1 MQQLLLSIISCLGI
15 PVPLLLFAL
24 KRKQKNKLGEQ
35 AAVPRAHAAAPKR
48 HLGVN
53 PSERQKL
60 KVLIT
65 QLCLTL
71 CDPKDYSLLGSSVHG
86 ILQTRI
92 LEWTAIPFSRG
103 HSQLRN

>member
-1 MQQLLLSIISCLGI
+1 MASNEIMVTLTLVSFTRHIFTLTSLPTCSPAFQELRETAFTIFISYLGI

-53 PSERQKL
+53 PSER
-60 KVLIT
+60 
-65 QLCLTL
+65 
-71 CDPKDYSLLGSSVHG
+71 
-86 ILQTRI
+86 
-92 LEWTAIPFSRG
+92 
-103 HSQLRN
+103 